1 MTHLSGYCTNC
12 GSEIEGGASFC
23 TKCGASTS
31 QTLQNDVEEKSS
43 EGGRDYRRYLAVDK
57 TGGFLGIAAPIFVWS
72 TAAGVLMWSVIG
84 LISLRFHIGYVDLSD
99 LLFSMLIILAIM
111 LSVAA
116 NSYIV
121 HSYRGRGRTALANPI
136 VPSHGMGS
144 LFERRVAHIDNT
156 SLDRFRGR
164 IKRTP
169 QGDVFADR
177 CGVVWYVQRLLV
189 TGSHRIK
196 PSLPL
201 GASSDVRL
209 CSRHRIG
216 GPGCVVVDREKPAW
230 KGVLGA
236 FSNNRRHRHHLH
248 HGVLHHGLHYCSGE
262 NLQGAA
268 HRSSRIPGRRH
279 CRIHDRCGVFVGRL
293 ILRPNPICPRRDRN
307 GVHHYYWIAG
317 GAPLPKT

>member
-1 MTHLSGYCTNC
+1 MTQLSGYCTNC

-31 QTLQNDVEEKSS
+31 QTLQNDVEEKPS

-72 TAAGVLMWSVIG
+72 TAARCPNVVRHWPNFAAIRYWICGPFR
-84 LISLRFHIGYVDLSD
+84 LIVQHADHSRDHVERRRQ
-99 LLFSMLIILAIM
+99 LIHRPQLPR
-111 LSVAA
+111 S
-116 NSYIV
+116 
-121 HSYRGRGRTALANPI
+121 GRTDLANTI
-136 VPSHGMGS
+136 LPSHSMGS
-144 LFERRVAHIDNT
+144 LFERRAAHIDST

-189 TGSHRIK
+189 TGSNRIK
-196 PSLPL
+196 PSLPV

-209 CSRHRIG
+209 YSRHRIG
-216 GPGCVVVDREKPAW
+216 GPGCVVVDRERPTW

-248 HGVLHHGLHYCSGE
+248 HRVLHHGLHHCSGE
-262 NLQGAA
+262 NRQGAA

-279 CRIHDRCGVFVGRL
+279 YRIHDRCVCLCGKAYPQAQSDLSTEGS
-293 ILRPNPICPRRDRN
+293 
-307 GVHHYYWIAG
+307 
-317 GAPLPKT
+317 